1 MFDPMMLSLIALG
14 LSLGAMSIKLITWF
28 LKTDPK
34 VMAQSMGWVTACIA
48 AASVIA
54 FVAMLAQ
61 GRLTMSLELAAAV
74 IFAGTLFGPRLL
86 HQWRKIFSSVW
97 RSGPTLDTS
106 QPITGNPG
114 SSPKT
119 PDAELVRRSVEVL
132 EDYLRKE
139 LSSPTKD
146 QADPQKRS
154 SNGSG
159 RRRRANG
166 KHTDSGD
173 DGNAGSMSEGEALE
187 ILGLSPGAQA
197 SEIDEAHRR
206 MIRKVHP
213 DQGGSNYLTIK
224 VNEARETL
232 RNAMGGQ
239 TRPASYT
246 RKSSRPPPSQ
256 RPDC

>member
-1 MFDPMMLSLIALG
+1 MFDPMMLSFVALG

-34 VMAQSMGWVTACIA
+34 LMAQSVGWVTACIA
-48 AASVIA
+48 AVSVIA
-54 FVAMLAQ
+54 LVAMLAQ

-74 IFAGTLFGPRLL
+74 IFAGTLFGPRFL
-86 HQWRKIFSSVW
+86 HQWRKIFSRVW
-97 RSGPTLDTS
+97 RPSPTLDTS
-106 QPITGNPG
+106 RPIADDPGGNTT
-114 SSPKT
+114 ST
-119 PDAELVRRSVEVL
+119 DTELVRRSVEVL
-132 EDYLRKE
+132 ENYLRKE
-139 LSSPTKD
+139 LSSPTNE

-159 RRRRANG
+159 RSRKANG
-166 KHTDSGD
+166 KDTDRGD
-173 DGNAGSMSEGEALE
+173 EGKAGSMSEREALE

-232 RNAMGGQ
+232 RKSIGGSA
-239 TRPASYT
+239 RPASPT
-246 RKSSRPPPSQ
+246 RKSSRRPPSQ